1 MSLARRLYAGNPGF
15 DFRPSWRRQALV
27 SAVLVVVCGAAL
39 LLRGLNLGI
48 DFEGGGV
55 WEVPSAELSVEDA
68 RDALRDSGNDDARIQ
83 VVTTAAGDR
92 SVKVQGGVEAVDDS
106 DAIVTALAEA
116 AGVARGAVSVNTV
129 GPSWGDAVTE
139 AAVRALAY
147 FFVAITIY
155 LTIRLEWK
163 MALGAIVAVLHD
175 IVISVGIYA
184 LFQFQVTPATV
195 IAFLTILGY
204 SLYDT
209 VIVFDKLRSS
219 AAYVGVQNRL
229 TYTDVANYATNAVL
243 MRSVNT
249 SIVATLPVLSLLV
262 VGSWMLGATTLEE
275 FAIALTIGQVIGA
288 YSSIFVAVP
297 VVLWLKERE
306 PHNREVRERLGG
318 DRDEVV
324 DLLTS
329 AVRPTAAPSAGAH
342 RPTGRSGGQVTAPAA
357 PVPAPTASHPPRP
370 RKKGRKR

>member
-15 DFRPSWRRQALV
+15 DFRPAWRRQLIVSVVTFVVCAIALV
-27 SAVLVVVCGAAL
+27 TQ
-39 LLRGLNLGI
+39 GLNLGI

-55 WEVPSAELSVEDA
+55 WEVPSEDLSVEDA
-68 RDALRDSGNDDARIQ
+68 RDALRDSGNDEARIQ
-83 VVTTAAGDR
+83 VITTAAGDR
-92 SVKVQGGVEAVDDS
+92 SIKVQAGVDAVSES
-106 DAIVTALAEA
+106 DAIVAALADA
-116 AGVARGAVSVNTV
+116 AGVELSQVSVNTV

-139 AAVRALAY
+139 AAVRALVY
-147 FFVAITIY
+147 FFIAITIY

-163 MALGAIVAVLHD
+163 MALGAIVAVVHD

-184 LFQFQVTPATV
+184 IFQFQVTPATV

-209 VIVFDKLRSS
+209 VIVFDKLRNS

-229 TYTDVANYATNAVL
+229 TYTDVANYATNEVF

-249 SIVATLPVLSLLV
+249 SIVATLPVLSLLI

-275 FAIALTIGQVIGA
+275 FAIALIIGQIIGA

-297 VVLWLKERE
+297 VVLWLKEKE

-324 DLLTS
+324 DVLTS
-329 AVRPTAAPSAGAH
+329 SARHSDAADNAGARGPVSRSRGQEPVRPTVG
-342 RPTGRSGGQVTAPAA
+342 A
-357 PVPAPTASHPPRP
+357 PVATHPPRP
-370 RKKGRKR
+370 RKKGKKR